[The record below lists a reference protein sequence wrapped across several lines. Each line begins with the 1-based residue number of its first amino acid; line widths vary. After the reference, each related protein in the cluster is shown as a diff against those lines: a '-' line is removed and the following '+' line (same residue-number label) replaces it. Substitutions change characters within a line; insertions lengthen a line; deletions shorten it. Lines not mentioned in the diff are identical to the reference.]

1 MWNTFLPSTHCV
13 RNFVYVLVP
22 LTPPYLSSKL
32 IFCYIL
38 RIFCHIDFKCGSI
51 DFHKK
56 TQPAKYQY
64 LSMANLKINKD
75 SVIFVKRSFYGK
87 GFYENGNAES
97 KYVIIRR
104 KQEQKEPPEVFFKK
118 GVLKKFRKFHRKT
131 PVMERLLIQ
140 LQVLG
145 LYEKETQ
152 HRCFPVKLTK
162 YLGTPICE
170 QLFLQE
176 ATIERKCG
184 EFT

>member
-1 MWNTFLPSTHCV
+1 MWNTFLRSTHCV
-13 RNFVYVLVP
+13 RNFVYLCFGTVK
-22 LTPPYLSSKL
+22 PPYLSSKL

-51 DFHKK
+51 DFHKKK

-87 GFYENGNAES
+87 AFYENGNAES

-152 HRCFPVKLTK
+152 HRCFPAKLTK
-162 YLGTPICE
+162 YLGTPTCE
-170 QLFLQE
+170 QESAVSLLKGKHLFY
-176 ATIERKCG
+176 
-184 EFT
+184 

>member
-1 MWNTFLPSTHCV
+1 
-13 RNFVYVLVP
+13 
-22 LTPPYLSSKL
+22 
-32 IFCYIL
+32 
-38 RIFCHIDFKCGSI
+38 
-51 DFHKK
+51 
-56 TQPAKYQY
+56 
-64 LSMANLKINKD
+64 MANLKINKD

-104 KQEQKEPPEVFFKK
+104 KREQKEPPEVFFKK

-131 PVMERLLIQ
+131 PMMERLLIQ

-162 YLGTPICE
+162 YLGTPTCE

-176 ATIERKCG
+176 ATTERKCG
-184 EFT
+184 EFA